1 MAARTRI
8 QRIAA
13 PLLTA
18 ALCLTL
24 CGTGAAASAP
34 AGFRPF
40 APDSI
45 WNLRLPAN
53 HRLSPDSRAYVR
65 WLQQSVAAH
74 GAWLNT
80 TNCAMPEY
88 WAAPHAPTISV
99 RLNHPS
105 YEDPALIAAW
115 SRVPIPRGAIPAHC
129 SDRNFAVLQRQPDGA
144 ITEWEFWE
152 ASSSPSG
159 RWTAA
164 WGGATDNVLTDR
176 GVASPLQWT
185 NPGVTTPAARH
196 ATYGWN
202 VTASGMSMIGGVITN
217 QDLQSGRIDH
227 ALAMAI
233 TTAAARRWMWP
244 AQRTDGYSTD
254 PAALP
259 EGAHLRLS
267 PSVDVNALHV
277 PPLVKMLARAAQQYG
292 VVVRDQT
299 GWSDVFYAEP
309 PDPRR
314 PNLVQSLLGGTPP
327 ATALAE
333 FPWAK
338 LQVLDA
344 PVCTSYSGCQAAQRA
359 VISVSGGDWV
369 GARVTLSTAG
379 SILNY
384 PRVSV
389 TWTLDSGHSV
399 ASVGGHSVTITTRYT
414 RAGRHEVHVEI
425 VCADGSTVTTSRWI
439 TVRPPTQPSPR
450 RPSPR

>member
-8 QRIAA
+8 HTLVALLAA
-13 PLLTA
+13 G
-18 ALCLTL
+18 LCLTL
-24 CGTGAAASAP
+24 GGTSPAAP
-34 AGFRPF
+34 APADFRPF

-45 WNLRLPAN
+45 WNLRLPATV
-53 HRLSPDSRAYVR
+53 RLSPQSRVYVR
-65 WLQQSVAAH
+65 TLQQSVAAH

-88 WAAPHAPTISV
+88 WAGLHAPTVSV

-105 YEDPALIAAW
+105 YEDPALMAAW
-115 SRVPIPRGAIPAHC
+115 SRVPIPRGATPAHC
-129 SDRNFAVLQRQPDGA
+129 SDRNFAVLQRQPNGA
-144 ITEWEFWE
+144 IREWEFWE
-152 ASSSPSG
+152 ASRSPSG
-159 RWTAA
+159 QWTAA

-176 GVASPLQWT
+176 GIASPLQWT
-185 NPGVTTPAARH
+185 NPAATTPAARH

-217 QDLQSGRIDH
+217 QDLESGRIDH

-233 TTAAARRWMWP
+233 TSAAARRWMWP
-244 AQRTDGYSTD
+244 AQRTDGYSLD

-259 EGAHLRLS
+259 EGAHLRL
-267 PSVDVNALHV
+267 PRSVDINALRV
-277 PPLVKMLARAAQQYG
+277 PPLVKMLARAAQRYG
-292 VVVRDQT
+292 IIVRDQT

-314 PNLVQSLLGGTPP
+314 PALVQSLLSGTSP
-327 ATALAE
+327 ASALTL

-344 PVCTSYSGCQAAQRA
+344 PMCRTYSGCQVAQKA
-359 VISVSGGDWV
+359 VISVSGRARV
-369 GARVTLSTAG
+369 GSRVTLSTAG

-389 TWTLDSGHSV
+389 TWTVDSGRSV
-399 ASVGGHSVTITTRYT
+399 ATIAGRSVSVTTRYT
-414 RAGRHEVHVEI
+414 RAGRRWVHVGI
-425 VCADGSTVTTSRWI
+425 VCADGSTVTASRWI
-439 TVRPPTQPSPR
+439 SVRPALRPSPR
-450 RPSPR
+450 RPPPR